1 MPITPGTR
9 RTGPQISGGPM
20 RPRGDLM
27 APFQGFVM
35 VECVSLR
42 DFPGVHRALT
52 WYRTRREATA
62 RLAVIMETYPESPSG
77 FLVTYAGQYHL
88 DRVMQ
93 MLGGGGSAGTG

>member
-1 MPITPGTR
+1 MGPAPWWRSPPGDTIADIIDAWCWTR
-9 RTGPQISGGPM
+9 A
-20 RPRGDLM
+20 DL
-27 APFQGFVM
+27 
-35 VECVSLR
+35 
-42 DFPGVHRALT
+42 
-52 WYRTRREATA
+52 A

>member
-1 MPITPGTR
+1 
-9 RTGPQISGGPM
+9 
-20 RPRGDLM
+20 M

-77 FLVTYAGQYHL
+77 THRLLREPVIVRADSPEMSERDLHELTDAL
-88 DRVMQ
+88 D
-93 MLGGGGSAGTG
+93 GGFRCASYQVVGV